1 MRSGAEV
8 CNSAFSV
15 LYIFIVSFSTS
26 VLFSKRRISV
36 NLVELV
42 KSFQTRIYLQKS
54 ASMQPRTNLAKNQ
67 PKVRIRVRKNIDRN
81 SRADVNYEPA
91 PDVMT
96 NDLPMIRH
104 PLPAHMVLMV
114 HEKKLQDNVAGEE
127 TLVERFDIEPF
138 PDFSAK

>member
-1 MRSGAEV
+1 
-8 CNSAFSV
+8 
-15 LYIFIVSFSTS
+15 
-26 VLFSKRRISV
+26 
-36 NLVELV
+36 
-42 KSFQTRIYLQKS
+42 
-54 ASMQPRTNLAKNQ
+54 
-67 PKVRIRVRKNIDRN
+67 
-81 SRADVNYEPA
+81 
-91 PDVMT
+91 MT